1 MVSPTSRYALEKLAL
16 RTRQDTKHQPLLLCF
31 CFPLLEQ
38 RSFCY
43 SPGLGRIAAID
54 LYTDEYYSSNLLY
67 PQEDRANN
75 KLEFACRSCNYN
87 EPASSECIYRN
98 SLGTNAVGETSGMT
112 KDVADD
118 PTASALNPTPDFCT
132 LCGNEIFCEICGQES
147 DRGFWLEVEDQEMPD
162 AFYSGLETPPLS
174 IPSSTVSQ
182 QDFFDQ
188 QSAMVTESFESLQSQ
203 LPRVSQ
209 QPVPV
214 DGIEGLNDNVDT
226 SQKMKEMDMPV

>member
-1 MVSPTSRYALEKLAL
+1 MKQRP
-16 RTRQDTKHQPLLLCF
+16 F
-31 CFPLLEQ
+31 CSFPV
-38 RSFCY
+38 
-43 SPGLGRIAAID
+43 LGCVAAIGSH
-54 LYTDEYYSSNLLY
+54 TNEYYSSNLLY

-75 KLEFACRSCNYN
+75 KLEFACRSCNYS

-98 SLGTNAVGETSGMT
+98 NLGTNAVGETSGMT

-118 PTASALNPTPDFCT
+118 PTASALSPAPDFCT

-162 AFYSGLETPPLS
+162 AFDTGLETPPLS
-174 IPSSTVSQ
+174 LSIPSSTASQ

-188 QSAMVTESFESLQSQ
+188 QSAMATQSFESLQSQ
-203 LPRVSQ
+203 LPNVSQ

-214 DGIEGLNDNVDT
+214 DGIEGLNENVDT
-226 SQKMKEMDMPV
+226 SQKIKEKDIPV